1 MAEVRAQAAAKPGQK
16 VVVDSTHS
24 FSLVVPATWA
34 VVSQADGKVELV
46 SASTTLKFLYPA
58 ATTEVLAG
66 ATTTASEL
74 DGAPAFKDLPVFLPA
89 PVEPNT
95 RHAYHLYTLLLDLNK
110 LNITRDQFLEE
121 MTKNNIGVGVHFR
134 AVHLHPYYQKRFKYR
149 RGAFPNADWISER
162 TVSLPLSPKL
172 SAEDVNDVIMT
183 VTKILTKHAR

>member
-1 MAEVRAQAAAKPGQK
+1 MNRWNLAVAGTVGVGAVVLAAWFFLLPYTMGTTSSPSFLLELRQRWNDSRGRAPETPTLQPLMAEVRAQAAAKPGQK

-74 DGAPAFKDLPVFLPA
+74 DGAPAITAVA
-89 PVEPNT
+89 TSSAQVVSQ
-95 RHAYHLYTLLLDLNK
+95 AASGYVVLLAAGPDSASLIAQLAA
-110 LNITRDQFLEE
+110 
-121 MTKNNIGVGVHFR
+121 GV
-134 AVHLHPYYQKRFKYR
+134 Y
-149 RGAFPNADWISER
+149 
-162 TVSLPLSPKL
+162 LSQ
-172 SAEDVNDVIMT
+172 
-183 VTKILTKHAR
+183 